1 MKVEFAQITGQDN
14 GTSHNLKR
22 ALNAIAACASDT
34 ALIVFPETHL
44 MGFPSSDTVADVSE
58 PLDGPTVQA
67 VQQAARARNVSVVIG
82 MADALIGGLVLRVLL
97 SVMGFM
103 AGFAGAVLGALL
115 LIWLWQTYGPK

>member
-58 PLDGPTVQA
+58 PLDGPTV
-67 VQQAARARNVSVVIG
+67 VNTLENRIKRVERISE
-82 MADALIGGLVLRVLL
+82 DALIEAMH
-97 SVMGFM
+97 S
-103 AGFAGAVLGALL
+103 AEA
-115 LIWLWQTYGPK
+115 